1 MCAESGASA
10 GERRTALRA
19 EALSEEG
26 RTASGK
32 KVEAARRRT
41 QPLAVVTRRRSLWR
55 ESVRMEVL

>member
-1 MCAESGASA
+1 M
-10 GERRTALRA
+10 RA